1 MWIQAKGKHC
11 NINTKVEFK
20 AKKITEDKYYFK
32 LKPVVHKGNI
42 KLWVFVPLKHH

>member
-20 AKKITEDKYYFK
+20 AKQNYIGQILF
-32 LKPVVHKGNI
+32 
-42 KLWVFVPLKHH
+42 